1 MEQRKMIISN
11 LTIADY
17 KAILNIMNNIEIN
30 VPVEVYD
37 ENDVCVYR
45 QIAIMET
52 HKRKKLK
59 GEK

>member
-17 KAILNIMNNIEIN
+17 KAILNIMNNIKIN
-30 VPVEVYD
+30 VPVKVYN
-37 ENDVCVYR
+37 ENGACVY
-45 QIAIMET
+45 QKIAIMET

-59 GEK
+59 RRV